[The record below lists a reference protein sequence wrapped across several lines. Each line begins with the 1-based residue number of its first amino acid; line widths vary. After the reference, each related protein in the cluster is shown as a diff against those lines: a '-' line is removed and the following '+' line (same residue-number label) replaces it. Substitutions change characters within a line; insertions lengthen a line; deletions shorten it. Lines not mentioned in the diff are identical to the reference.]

1 MNIYFWFLWV
11 FAPVTKIATTSFF
24 LVKGIIINGTLFVS
38 EMYFIKHIRHQKK
51 NPFMW
56 YCYMCYSTLFEIPAA
71 DCKYYGKEESQF
83 PHFQSRQYR

>member
-1 MNIYFWFLWV
+1 MNIYFWFLLS
-11 FAPVTKIATTSFF
+11 FCPCDKYSHHFFF
-24 LVKGIIINGTLFVS
+24 LVKGIIIKGTL
-38 EMYFIKHIRHQKK
+38 MYFIKHIRHQKK